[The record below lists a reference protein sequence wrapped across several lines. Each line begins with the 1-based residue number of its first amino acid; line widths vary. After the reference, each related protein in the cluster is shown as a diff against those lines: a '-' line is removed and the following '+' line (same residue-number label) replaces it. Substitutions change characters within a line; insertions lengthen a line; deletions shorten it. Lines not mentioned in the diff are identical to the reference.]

1 MAYSKLFGSIL
12 DSTIW
17 CESDETRL
25 VWITM
30 LAMADRSGVV
40 NASIPGLASRARVS
54 IENLKKALEVFSAPD
69 PYSRTPDEQGRRIR
83 AVDGGWQLIN
93 YGKYRAKLGFD
104 NKYEDDGLGPSTGYV
119 YYALA
124 GDIVKIGFS
133 KNPWSRVN
141 ELRTANH
148 KIMLIATETGTPQ
161 VESSRHEQFKGERVD
176 REWFHL
182 SGPVDTFL
190 RSDPALRRYGSY
202 DVTTS
207 SAKAEAYSIEHKA
220 IKPKSIRAHFALP
233 SLGEIDAYT
242 KRDGEPKIDAQ
253 EFFDY
258 YTSNG
263 WMVSKNHMK
272 DWRAT
277 VRRWERNQKKGN
289 RNDSYKTAG
298 ERRNERITATID
310 RAIREADNPKDEPAP
325 LWKRPL

>member
-1 MAYSKLFGSIL
+1 M
-12 DSTIW
+12 
-17 CESDETRL
+17 
-25 VWITM
+25 
-30 LAMADRSGVV
+30 
-40 NASIPGLASRARVS
+40 
-54 IENLKKALEVFSAPD
+54 
-69 PYSRTPDEQGRRIR
+69 
-83 AVDGGWQLIN
+83 
-93 YGKYRAKLGFD
+93 
-104 NKYEDDGLGPSTGYV
+104 
-119 YYALA
+119 
-124 GDIVKIGFS
+124 KIGFS

-253 EFFDY
+253 EFFI

-277 VRRWERNQKKGN
+277 VRRWERNQKKGIAMTVT
-289 RNDSYKTAG
+289 RRQASG
-298 ERRNERITATID
+298 ETSESRQPSTERSAK
-310 RAIREADNPKDEPAP
+310 AKFKDEPAP